1 MELENCIFGGNL
13 KVLQA
18 LVPKTE
24 IIWERLY
31 KTGGEKLLYLVT
43 SDKRREH
50 YSLWKVDS
58 GGTKAS
64 IIGKAKNP
72 VELHRK
78 FKV

>member
-13 KVLQA
+13 NTLQA

-24 IIWERLY
+24 IIWEQLY

-50 YSLWKVDS
+50 YSLWKVDR
-58 GGTKAS
+58 GVTKAS
-64 IIGKAKNP
+64 IIGKARNP
-72 VELHRK
+72 VELHKK

>member
-1 MELENCIFGGNL
+1 MELE
-13 KVLQA
+13 VVQA

-24 IIWERLY
+24 IIWEQLY

-50 YSLWKVDS
+50 YYLWKVDS

-72 VELHRK
+72 AELHKK
-78 FKV
+78 FRV